1 MNKALVLGS
10 GRVGSVIVADLATD
24 MEVIV
29 VDNNMES
36 LDNVHNPN
44 VTRVHRADCV
54 RHETIQELLNTYD
67 PDIVIGALPSKLGYE
82 ALRQVIEAGYNY
94 VDISFMTED
103 PCKLDQLAREHKVT
117 AVVDMGIM
125 PGLGN
130 IFVGHAV
137 AKLNEDKRFKCT
149 HFKIS
154 VGGVLT
160 NPQPPFY
167 YKAGF
172 APSDVIEE
180 YVRPA
185 RMKVDGNIVTLAA
198 LTDIEQIN
206 FPGIGVFEEFNTD
219 GLRTLLNLDVDN
231 MVEKTIRR
239 PGHAQLMR
247 VFRDAGFFRSEGTLI
262 VPTSNGLASVR
273 PIDVTQKLLFPHWKM
288 ELGDEDITLM
298 RVTASNN
305 NPTEPMLWWNIRV
318 GYGWKEGCTS
328 MSRATAYPCTT
339 IARLIL
345 EGKISQ
351 TGVIVPETLGADSE
365 LFAEIIQRVN
375 DKGILIDTTTCC
387 SVSMGPH
394 R

>member
-1 MNKALVLGS
+1 
-10 GRVGSVIVADLATD
+10 
-24 MEVIV
+24 
-29 VDNNMES
+29 
-36 LDNVHNPN
+36 LDNVRGENI
-44 VTRVHRADCV
+44 TRVHRADCV
-54 RHETIQELLNTYD
+54 RKETIRELLGTYN
-67 PDIVIGALPSKLGYE
+67 PQIVIGALPSKLGYD

-94 VDISFMTED
+94 VDISFMKED
-103 PCKLDQLAREHKVT
+103 PRKLDQLAREHCVT

-137 AKLNEDKRFKCT
+137 AKMNEDARFKCT

-172 APSDVIEE
+172 APADVIEE

-185 RMKVDGNIVTLAA
+185 RMKINGNIVTLAA
-198 LTDIEQIN
+198 LTDVEQIN
-206 FPGIGVFEEFNTD
+206 FPGIGLYEEFNTD
-219 GLRTLLNLDVDN
+219 GLRTLLDLDVDN

-239 PGHAQLMR
+239 PGHAELMR
-247 VFRDAGFFRSEGTLI
+247 VFRDAGFFRKEGCVI
-262 VPTSNGLASVR
+262 VQTTHGLAQVC
-273 PIDVTQKLLFPHWKM
+273 PLDVTQKLLFPHWKM
-288 ELGDEDITLM
+288 EEGDEDITLM
-298 RVTASNN
+298 RVTASSS
-305 NPTEPMLWWNIRV
+305 NPTEKMLWWNIKV
-318 GYGWKEGCTS
+318 AYGWKEGCTS

-351 TGVIVPETLGADSE
+351 TGVIVPETLGADNE
-365 LFAEIIQRVN
+365 LFTEIIQRVSA
-375 DKGILIDTTTCC
+375 KGIHIDTTTCC
-387 SVSMGPH
+387 PVTSGPH

>member
-1 MNKALVLGS
+1 MSNALVLGS

-29 VDNNMES
+29 VDNNFES
-36 LDNVHNPN
+36 LDNVIGQNI
-44 VTRVHRADCV
+44 TRVHRANCV
-54 RHETIQELLNTYD
+54 RYETIKELLNTYD

-103 PCKLDQLAREHKVT
+103 PRKLDQLAREHGVT

-137 AKLNEDKRFKCT
+137 AKMDQGTRFKCT

-160 NPQPPFY
+160 NPKPPFY

-172 APSDVIEE
+172 APVDVIEE

-185 RMKVDGNIVTLAA
+185 RMKVNGNIVTLAA
-198 LTDIEQIN
+198 LTDVEQIN
-206 FPGIGVFEEFNTD
+206 FPGIGIYEEFNTD
-219 GLRTLLNLDVDN
+219 GLRTLLDLDVDN

-239 PGHAQLMR
+239 PGHAELMR
-247 VFRDAGFFRSEGTLI
+247 VFRDAGFFRSEGTMI
-262 VPTSNGLASVR
+262 VPTSNGLALVR
-273 PIDVTQKLLFPHWKM
+273 PIDITQKLLFPHWKM
-288 ELGDEDITLM
+288 EEGDEDITLM
-298 RVTASNN
+298 RVTASSSD
-305 NPTEPMLWWNIRV
+305 PTEKMLWWNIKV
-318 GYGWKEGCTS
+318 AYGWKEGCTS

-339 IARLIL
+339 VARLIL

-365 LFAEIIQRVN
+365 IFAEIIRRVSA
-375 DKGILIDTTTCC
+375 KGIVIDTTTCC
-387 SVSMGPH
+387 PVTSGPH